1 MSNYYENLVL
11 SFTQQATEHEW
22 LEFKHNFHSPDEIG
36 KRISALANGACL
48 VGKKFGYLV
57 FGVEDGTHN
66 IAGTSFSPRTKK
78 AKGNEDLEHWLVS
91 RLSPKIHFTIHELQ
105 IEPPRLYRR
114 VIYLSQAAMPDRIK
128 LS

>member
-1 MSNYYENLVL
+1 MPDHYQSLIL
-11 SFTQQATEHEW
+11 SLTQQPTEQEW
-22 LEFKHNFHSPDEIG
+22 LEFKHNFHSSDEIG

-48 VGKKFGYLV
+48 SGKKFGYLV

-66 IAGTSFSPRTKK
+66 IVGTSFSPKTKK

-105 IEPPRLYRR
+105 IDGKAVVLFEIP
-114 VIYLSQAAMPDRIK
+114 AATDMPI
-128 LS
+128 